1 MKNILKNIKG
11 TKDISAEESYIWQYI
26 ENYIHNFFDSFGY
39 SEVRTPTFEN
49 TELFVRSIGG
59 DTDIVSK
66 EMYSWTDQGNNTLT
80 LRPEFTAS
88 VVRYFIQNQLHKIN
102 PSHKIYYIG
111 SSFRR
116 ERPQKGRLREFRQF
130 GIEAFGSKNPEQDAE
145 IISMAY
151 NFYKNLDISNLKL
164 ELNSIGSK
172 ESRIEYRKVL
182 KSYLEKFKTDLSEV
196 SQKRLE
202 SNPLRILDTKIDFEK
217 DIIKDAPK
225 IIDYL
230 SENDQKSFSATLDL
244 LDSIK
249 IPYTINNYLVRGL
262 DYYSQ
267 TVFEIQSDLLGA
279 QSALCGG
286 GRYDYLVE
294 ELGGEPTPAIGFAA
308 GIERLI
314 LAIENNNRITKKNP
328 DIYIIS
334 MDESSYKYS
343 FAVEN
348 RLRSNKKLK
357 IISDKL
363 RRTMKSQ
370 MKDANRLMAKNVII
384 IGEEEM
390 NSGQLTLKDMNT
402 GDQQKLTLD
411 NIVDHFK

>member
-26 ENYIHNFFDSFGY
+26 ENYIHNFCDSFGY

-230 SENDQKSFSATLDL
+230 SENDQKSFSSTLDL

-249 IPYTINNYLVRGL
+249 IPYAINNYLVRGL

-334 MDESSYKYS
+334 MDESSHKYS
-343 FAVEN
+343 FVVEN
-348 RLRSNKKLK
+348 RLRRNKKLK

>member
-182 KSYLEKFKTDLSEV
+182 KSFLEKFKTDLSEV

-230 SENDQKSFSATLDL
+230 SENDQKSFSSTLDL

-334 MDESSYKYS
+334 MDESSHKYS
-343 FAVEN
+343 FVVEN
-348 RLRSNKKLK
+348 RLRRNKKLK

>member
-1 MKNILKNIKG
+1 MKNILKNIKD

-182 KSYLEKFKTDLSEV
+182 KSFLEKFKTDLSEV

-343 FAVEN
+343 FVVEN
-348 RLRSNKKLK
+348 RLRRNKKLK

>member
-314 LAIENNNRITKKNP
+314 LAIENNNKITKKNP

-334 MDESSYKYS
+334 MDESSHKYS
-343 FAVEN
+343 FVVEN
-348 RLRSNKKLK
+348 RLRRNKKLK

>member
-294 ELGGEPTPAIGFAA
+294 ELGGKPTPAIGFAA

-314 LAIENNNRITKKNP
+314 LAIENNNSITKKNP

-343 FAVEN
+343 FVVEN
-348 RLRSNKKLK
+348 RLRRNKKLK

-390 NSGQLTLKDMNT
+390 NSGQLTLKDMKT

-411 NIVDHFK
+411 NIIDHFK

>member
-1 MKNILKNIKG
+1 MKNILRNIKG

-116 ERPQKGRLREFRQF
+116 ERPQKGRFREFRQF

-182 KSYLEKFKTDLSEV
+182 KSFLEKFKTDLSEV

-294 ELGGEPTPAIGFAA
+294 ELGGKPTPAIGFAA

-314 LAIENNNRITKKNP
+314 LAIENNNSITKKNP

-343 FAVEN
+343 FVVEN
-348 RLRSNKKLK
+348 RLRRNKKLK

>member
-334 MDESSYKYS
+334 MDESSHKYS
-343 FAVEN
+343 FVVEN
-348 RLRSNKKLK
+348 RLRRNKKLK

>member
-116 ERPQKGRLREFRQF
+116 ERPQKGRVREFRQF
-130 GIEAFGSKNPEQDAE
+130 GIEAFCSKNPEQDAE

-182 KSYLEKFKTDLSEV
+182 KSFLEKFKTDLSEV

-230 SENDQKSFSATLDL
+230 SENDQKSFSSTLDL

-334 MDESSYKYS
+334 MDESSHKYS
-343 FAVEN
+343 FVVEN
-348 RLRSNKKLK
+348 RLRRNKKLK

-411 NIVDHFK
+411 NIIDHFK

>member
-66 EMYSWTDQGNNTLT
+66 EMYSWIDQGNNTLT

-182 KSYLEKFKTDLSEV
+182 KSFLEKFKTDLSEV

-230 SENDQKSFSATLDL
+230 SKNDQKSFSATLDL

-314 LAIENNNRITKKNP
+314 LAIENNNRIAKKNP

-334 MDESSYKYS
+334 IDESSHKYS

-348 RLRSNKKLK
+348 SLRRNKKLK

>member
-182 KSYLEKFKTDLSEV
+182 KSFLEKFKTDLSEV

-230 SENDQKSFSATLDL
+230 SENYQKSFSATLDL

-294 ELGGEPTPAIGFAA
+294 ELGGKPTPAIGFAA

-314 LAIENNNRITKKNP
+314 LAIENNNSITKKNP

-343 FAVEN
+343 FVVEN
-348 RLRSNKKLK
+348 RLRRNKKLK

>member
-182 KSYLEKFKTDLSEV
+182 KSFLEKFKTDLSEV

-334 MDESSYKYS
+334 MDESSHKYS
-343 FAVEN
+343 FVVEN
-348 RLRSNKKLK
+348 RLRRNKKLK

>member
-1 MKNILKNIKG
+1 
-11 TKDISAEESYIWQYI
+11 
-26 ENYIHNFFDSFGY
+26 
-39 SEVRTPTFEN
+39 
-49 TELFVRSIGG
+49 
-59 DTDIVSK
+59 
-66 EMYSWTDQGNNTLT
+66 MYSWTDQGNNTLT

-230 SENDQKSFSATLDL
+230 SENDQKSFSSTLDL

-249 IPYTINNYLVRGL
+249 IPYTINNYLVRGW
-262 DYYSQ
+262 
-267 TVFEIQSDLLGA
+267 
-279 QSALCGG
+279 
-286 GRYDYLVE
+286 
-294 ELGGEPTPAIGFAA
+294 
-308 GIERLI
+308 
-314 LAIENNNRITKKNP
+314 
-328 DIYIIS
+328 
-334 MDESSYKYS
+334 
-343 FAVEN
+343 
-348 RLRSNKKLK
+348 
-357 IISDKL
+357 
-363 RRTMKSQ
+363 
-370 MKDANRLMAKNVII
+370 II
-384 IGEEEM
+384 I
-390 NSGQLTLKDMNT
+390 LK
-402 GDQQKLTLD
+402 QFLK
-411 NIVDHFK
+411 FKVIY

>member
-151 NFYKNLDISNLKL
+151 NFYKNLDIPNLKL

-172 ESRIEYRKVL
+172 ESRKEYRKVL
-182 KSYLEKFKTDLSEV
+182 KSFLEKFKTDLSEV

-334 MDESSYKYS
+334 MDESSHKYS
-343 FAVEN
+343 FVVEN
-348 RLRSNKKLK
+348 RLRRNKKLK

-363 RRTMKSQ
+363 RRTTKSQ

-384 IGEEEM
+384 IGEAEM

>member
-182 KSYLEKFKTDLSEV
+182 KSFLEKFKTDLSEL

-294 ELGGEPTPAIGFAA
+294 ELGGKPTPAIGFAA

-314 LAIENNNRITKKNP
+314 LAIENNNSITKKKP

-334 MDESSYKYS
+334 MDESSHKYS
-343 FAVEN
+343 FVVEN
-348 RLRSNKKLK
+348 RLRRNKKLK

-384 IGEEEM
+384 IGEEEV

>member
-1 MKNILKNIKG
+1 L
-11 TKDISAEESYIWQYI
+11 QYI

-182 KSYLEKFKTDLSEV
+182 KSFLEKFKTDLSEV

-334 MDESSYKYS
+334 MDESSHKYS
-343 FAVEN
+343 FVVEN
-348 RLRSNKKLK
+348 RLRRNKKLK

>member
-334 MDESSYKYS
+334 MDESSHKYS
-343 FAVEN
+343 FVVEN
-348 RLRSNKKLK
+348 RLRRNKKLK

-384 IGEEEM
+384 IGEAEM

>member
-102 PSHKIYYIG
+102 PAHKIYYIG

-182 KSYLEKFKTDLSEV
+182 KSFLEKFKTDLSEV

-294 ELGGEPTPAIGFAA
+294 ELGGKPTPAIGFAA

-314 LAIENNNRITKKNP
+314 LAIENNNSITKKNP

-343 FAVEN
+343 FVVEN
-348 RLRSNKKLK
+348 RLRRNKKLK

>member
-26 ENYIHNFFDSFGY
+26 ENYIRNFFDSFGY

-182 KSYLEKFKTDLSEV
+182 KSFLEKFKTDLSEV

-334 MDESSYKYS
+334 MDESSHKYS
-343 FAVEN
+343 FVVEN
-348 RLRSNKKLK
+348 RLRRNKKLK

>member
-11 TKDISAEESYIWQYI
+11 TKDISTEESYIWQYI

-66 EMYSWTDQGNNTLT
+66 EMYSWIDQGNNTLT

-88 VVRYFIQNQLHKIN
+88 VARHFIQNQLHKIN

-182 KSYLEKFKTDLSEV
+182 KSFLEKFKTDLSEV

-230 SENDQKSFSATLDL
+230 SKDDQKSFSATLDL

-314 LAIENNNRITKKNP
+314 LAIENNHKITKKNP

-334 MDESSYKYS
+334 MDESSHKYS
-343 FAVEN
+343 FVVESK
-348 RLRSNKKLK
+348 LRKNKKLK

-402 GDQQKLTLD
+402 GDQQKLALD
-411 NIVDHFK
+411 NIIDHFK

>member
-26 ENYIHNFFDSFGY
+26 ENYIHNFFDSFCY

-102 PSHKIYYIG
+102 PAHKIYYIG

-182 KSYLEKFKTDLSEV
+182 KSFLEKFKTDLSEV

-294 ELGGEPTPAIGFAA
+294 ELGGKPTPAIGFAA

-314 LAIENNNRITKKNP
+314 LAIENNNSITKKNP

-343 FAVEN
+343 FVVEN
-348 RLRSNKKLK
+348 RLRRNKKLK

-363 RRTMKSQ
+363 RRAMKSQ

>member
-182 KSYLEKFKTDLSEV
+182 KSFLEKFKTDLSEV

-294 ELGGEPTPAIGFAA
+294 ELGGKPTPAIGFAA

-314 LAIENNNRITKKNP
+314 LAIENNNSITKKNP

-343 FAVEN
+343 FVVEN
-348 RLRSNKKLK
+348 RLRRNKKLK

>member
-1 MKNILKNIKG
+1 MKNILRNIKG

-294 ELGGEPTPAIGFAA
+294 ELGGKPTPAIGFAA

-314 LAIENNNRITKKNP
+314 LAIENNNSITKKNP

-343 FAVEN
+343 FVVEN
-348 RLRSNKKLK
+348 RLRRNKKLK

>member
-182 KSYLEKFKTDLSEV
+182 KSFLEKFKTDLSEV

-294 ELGGEPTPAIGFAA
+294 ELGGKPTPAIGFAA

-334 MDESSYKYS
+334 MDESSHKYS
-343 FAVEN
+343 FVVEN
-348 RLRSNKKLK
+348 RLRRNKKLK

>member
-202 SNPLRILDTKIDFEK
+202 SNPLRILDSKDPKTLEILEKSPSYTDFLE
-217 DIIKDAPK
+217 P
-225 IIDYL
+225 
-230 SENDQKSFSATLDL
+230 DQVSILNNL
-244 LDSIK
+244 LDDFGKSNI
-249 IPYTINNYLVRGL
+249 TINSKLVRGL
-262 DYYSQ
+262 DYY
-267 TVFEIQSDLLGA
+267 TGFVFEVTSKELGS
-279 QSALCGG
+279 QDSFIGG
-286 GRYDYLVE
+286 GRYDNLFSS
-294 ELGGEPTPAIGFAA
+294 LGGQDIPAIGFAI
-308 GIERLI
+308 GLERMI
-314 LAIENNNRITKKNP
+314 
-328 DIYIIS
+328 DI
-334 MDESSYKYS
+334 MPESSKASKKVFIVNITSNNSRYPYKI
-343 FAVEN
+343 AQN
-348 RLRSNKKLK
+348 LRSL
-357 IISDKL
+357 DKNIVVEDPLLTSSAKSQL
-363 RRTMKSQ
+363 RR
-370 MKDANRLMAKNVII
+370 ANKVGAAVALI
-384 IGEEEM
+384 IGDDEVSKNEIIW
-390 NSGQLTLKDMNT
+390 KDL
-402 GDQQKLTLD
+402 DSKIEQQSLSLD
-411 NIVDHFK
+411 ELINKFNEL

>member
-26 ENYIHNFFDSFGY
+26 ENYIHNFCDSFGY

-249 IPYTINNYLVRGL
+249 IPYAINNYLVRGL

-334 MDESSYKYS
+334 MDESSHKYS
-343 FAVEN
+343 FVVEN
-348 RLRSNKKLK
+348 RLRRNKKLK

>member
-11 TKDISAEESYIWQYI
+11 TKDIGAEESYIWQYI

-182 KSYLEKFKTDLSEV
+182 KSFLEKFKTDLSEV

-294 ELGGEPTPAIGFAA
+294 ELGGKPTPAIGFAA

-314 LAIENNNRITKKNP
+314 LAIENNNSITKKNP

-343 FAVEN
+343 FAVEK
-348 RLRSNKKLK
+348 RLRRNKKLK

>member
-26 ENYIHNFFDSFGY
+26 ENYIHNFCDSFGY

-182 KSYLEKFKTDLSEV
+182 KSFLEKFKTDLSEV

-230 SENDQKSFSATLDL
+230 SENDQKSFSSTLDL

-334 MDESSYKYS
+334 MDESSHKYS
-343 FAVEN
+343 FVVEN
-348 RLRSNKKLK
+348 RLRRNKKLK

>member
-11 TKDISAEESYIWQYI
+11 TKDISTEESYIWQYI

-66 EMYSWTDQGNNTLT
+66 EMYSWIDQGNNTLT

-88 VVRYFIQNQLHKIN
+88 VARHFIQNQLHKIN

-182 KSYLEKFKTDLSEV
+182 KSFLEKFKTDLSEV

-230 SENDQKSFSATLDL
+230 SKDDQKSFTATLDL
-244 LDSIK
+244 LDLIK

-314 LAIENNNRITKKNP
+314 LAIENNHKITKKNP

-334 MDESSYKYS
+334 MDESSHKYS
-343 FAVEN
+343 FVVESK
-348 RLRSNKKLK
+348 LRKNKKLK

-402 GDQQKLTLD
+402 GDQQKLALD
-411 NIVDHFK
+411 NIIDHFK

>member
-88 VVRYFIQNQLHKIN
+88 VVRYFIQNQLYKIN

-182 KSYLEKFKTDLSEV
+182 KSFLEKFKTDLSEV

-294 ELGGEPTPAIGFAA
+294 ELGGKPTPAIGFAA

-314 LAIENNNRITKKNP
+314 LAIENNNSITKKNP

-343 FAVEN
+343 FVVEN
-348 RLRSNKKLK
+348 RLRRNKKLK

>member
-334 MDESSYKYS
+334 MDESSHKYS
-343 FAVEN
+343 FVVEN
-348 RLRSNKKLK
+348 KLRRNKKLK

-390 NSGQLTLKDMNT
+390 NSGQLTLKDMKT

-411 NIVDHFK
+411 NIIDHFK

>member
-102 PSHKIYYIG
+102 LSHKIYYIG

-182 KSYLEKFKTDLSEV
+182 KSFLEKFKTDLSEV

-334 MDESSYKYS
+334 MDESSHKYS
-343 FAVEN
+343 FVVEN
-348 RLRSNKKLK
+348 RLRRNKKLK